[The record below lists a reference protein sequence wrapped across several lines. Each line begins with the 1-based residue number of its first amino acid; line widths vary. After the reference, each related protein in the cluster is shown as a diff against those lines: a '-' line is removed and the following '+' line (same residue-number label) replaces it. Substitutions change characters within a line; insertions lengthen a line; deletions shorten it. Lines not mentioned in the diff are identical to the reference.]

1 MNDKNER
8 QLEATIH
15 LAEKRGRSA
24 DHNLQTAHTF
34 NDRQAI
40 NENPK
45 PFEKHLQLNDH
56 NLAAAS
62 TASFELQRG
71 QTILMLPVVGGLEFQ
86 LPGFEKTFLD
96 VGNAVWFTVQSESTL
111 VIRNLYHKESINF
124 LWISF
129 SCDTD
134 NKNDVVTCAFDL
146 DAHRNALVPLQSGTS
161 LCGIGSFIGAFEGRK
176 HEGLTIDLAKSVF
189 VFVVQGAF
197 EVEDRLLQPRD
208 GLAFRNL
215 TSLAFE
221 SLSEN
226 AVILVFTF

>member
-1 MNDKNER
+1 
-8 QLEATIH
+8 
-15 LAEKRGRSA
+15 
-24 DHNLQTAHTF
+24 
-34 NDRQAI
+34 
-40 NENPK
+40 
-45 PFEKHLQLNDH
+45 
-56 NLAAAS
+56 
-62 TASFELQRG
+62 
-71 QTILMLPVVGGLEFQ
+71 
-86 LPGFEKTFLD
+86 
-96 VGNAVWFTVQSESTL
+96 
-111 VIRNLYHKESINF
+111 
-124 LWISF
+124 
-129 SCDTD
+129 
-134 NKNDVVTCAFDL
+134 
-146 DAHRNALVPLQSGTS
+146 